1 MNDLR
6 QAAADVTKR
15 MAEEIERRVAARD
28 AAAERFHKLKAEAD
42 AVAGRVTAIDADVR
56 VLQEAAAS
64 RLLAGD
70 ELDIEPLRGLD
81 ESRRRAILE
90 LPIRRAAAERAKG
103 LFEQAEFA
111 LGEARSS
118 HVRALEAV
126 GRRRIV

>member
-1 MNDLR
+1 MNDLK
-6 QAAADVTKR
+6 QAAHDVTKR
-15 MAEEIERRVAARD
+15 MAEEIDRRVAARD
-28 AAAERFHKLKAEAD
+28 AAAERFHRLKADAE
-42 AVAGRVTAIDADVR
+42 AVAGRIAAIDGDLR

-70 ELDIEPLRGLD
+70 EFDIEPLRGLD

-90 LPIRRAAAERAKG
+90 LPIRRAAEARARG

-118 HVRALEAV
+118 HVRALESI
-126 GRRRIV
+126 GRKRIV